1 MCILKSE
8 NYSIGMKREEPGSL
22 ELFPLAYLP
31 KSVDL
36 LIKMLLNKSCHPKKN
51 QWILFNIF
59 KKSSTRWNVN
69 IEDQIEKNVWVLL
82 TSINLNDFLCFSYF

>member
-36 LIKMLLNKSCHPKKN
+36 LIKMLLNKSCHPKKIN
-51 QWILFNIF
+51 EFYSIF
-59 KKSSTRWNVN
+59 LKKVPQDGMSTLKIRLKKMC
-69 IEDQIEKNVWVLL
+69 E
-82 TSINLNDFLCFSYF
+82 FC